1 MAQPLVVTTS
11 YRGVFFGYGEPCR
24 GTELRLE
31 RARMCV
37 YWDAT
42 MRGVVGL
49 ASMGPGPLCRIGP
62 AAPAITLT
70 GVTAIME
77 CTAEAVEAWESEP
90 WSQS

>member
-1 MAQPLVVTTS
+1 MTDEPIIGDPAPVGMTPWPWRISNEWEYDGQVYCS
-11 YRGVFFGYGEPCR
+11 IRDSCYQGE
-24 GTELRLE
+24 
-31 RARMCV
+31 
-37 YWDAT
+37 
-42 MRGVVGL
+42 VVGP
-49 ASMGPGPLCRIGP
+49 SVRIGP